1 MDIRIEH
8 SASGAPIPAFHHDPV
23 LRQSVHEYLALKS
36 GNIAVDA
43 TLGLGGHTMDMMEV
57 VGPKGHVYSFDQD
70 LEHIEVARTRIEER
84 FGKDGLKRFTP
95 IHSNFVHMK
104 EELKKLAVT
113 QVNGILFDLG
123 LALPHLTR
131 PERGFSFQYEG
142 PLDMRMSRELNP
154 LTAADIVNTYSE
166 ADLADIIFQFGEE
179 RLSRKIA
186 KAIVEQRKKVPF
198 ATTKQL
204 EDLVFHAYPAN
215 LRHGKSHPAT
225 RTFQA
230 LRIAVN
236 SELEVLE
243 NVLPQAVELLAPKGR
258 LVAISYHSLED
269 RIVKHFLRSQ
279 TRDCVCPP
287 EVLRCACSATPVLSV
302 LTKSPVTPSDEE
314 VAKNPRSRS
323 AKLRVAEKL

>member
-1 MDIRIEH
+1 M
-8 SASGAPIPAFHHDPV
+8 
-23 LRQSVHEYLALKS
+23 ALKS

-43 TLGLGGHTMDMMEV
+43 TLGLGGHTMDMIEA
-57 VGPKGHVYSFDQD
+57 VGLTGHVYSFDQD
-70 LEHIEVARTRIEER
+70 LEHLEVARQRITEKFGAER
-84 FGKDGLKRFTP
+84 FATNVTL
-95 IHSNFVHMK
+95 IHSNFVGMQ
-104 EELKKLAVT
+104 EQLA
-113 QVNGILFDLG
+113 QRNIHASSIDGILFDLG

-131 PERGFSFQYEG
+131 AERGFSFQQEG

-154 LTAADIVNTYSE
+154 LTAADILNTYSE
-166 ADLADIIFQFGEE
+166 SDLADIFFQFGEE

-186 KAIVEQRKKVPF
+186 KSIVEQRKKTPF
-198 ATTKQL
+198 TTTNQL
-204 EDLVFHAYPAN
+204 EDIVFHSYPVS

-225 RTFQA
+225 RVFQA

-287 EVLRCACSATPVLSV
+287 EVLRCECSTTPVLSV
-302 LTKSPVTPSDEE
+302 LTKSPVLPSDEE
-314 VAKNPRSRS
+314 VAENPRSRS
-323 AKLRVAEKL
+323 AKMRVAEKL